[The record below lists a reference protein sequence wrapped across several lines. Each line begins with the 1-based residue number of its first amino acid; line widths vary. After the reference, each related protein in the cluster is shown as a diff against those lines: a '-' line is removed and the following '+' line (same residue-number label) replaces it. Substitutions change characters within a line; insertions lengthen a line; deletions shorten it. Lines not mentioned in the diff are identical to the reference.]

1 MMSQG
6 LKRLKTKY
14 ETDGKKAISQNYDQT
29 TWNYKKFPTFLKERG
44 DSSQLIMKPIPSK
57 LHFKNSFTGNLS
69 YRASLFKDLEDMLKT
84 KKFSAKYSL
93 FKRGW
98 GTIELQKSG
107 INKNKALDFYLK
119 KYQIKKKNVLFF
131 GNEFEEDGNDLSI
144 VENNFNVIGLSNE
157 KSKLPVRQN
166 LFYGGHRGVASTGFH
181 LSYLLEI
188 YEAEVKKIKHQKSN
202 LHVEP
207 LVKTYIK
214 ILRENLLR

>member
-1 MMSQG
+1 M
-6 LKRLKTKY
+6 
-14 ETDGKKAISQNYDQT
+14 
-29 TWNYKKFPTFLKERG
+29 
-44 DSSQLIMKPIPSK
+44 
-57 LHFKNSFTGNLS
+57 
-69 YRASLFKDLEDMLKT
+69 
-84 KKFSAKYSL
+84 
-93 FKRGW
+93 
-98 GTIELQKSG
+98 
-107 INKNKALDFYLK
+107 
-119 KYQIKKKNVLFF
+119 
-131 GNEFEEDGNDLSI
+131 SI

-202 LHVEP
+202 LHVET